1 MKIKYGYCK
10 KCQKSL
16 FNFKH
21 HEMAWCNSCNN
32 SAVDIEE
39 FYSRIIGDAEIRE
52 GEISDLIEGIRESF
66 VWTSNYD
73 KDMRRIEPVQKVL
86 KDLDTDHI
94 LNILNYLTDREV
106 IHDSTRR
113 SINIMVNE
121 LKYRHGKKKSMGI

>member
-10 KCQKSL
+10 SCQKSL

-21 HEMAWCNSCNN
+21 HEMAWCTSCNN

-39 FYSRIIGDAEIRE
+39 FYSRTIGDAEVRE

-73 KDMRRIEPVQKVL
+73 KDMNRTEPVNKLL

-94 LNILNYLTDREV
+94 INIIDYLVGR
-106 IHDSTRR
+106 DSIQEATKR
-113 SINIMVNE
+113 SISVMVNE
-121 LKYRHGKKKSMGI
+121 LKYRHDKRIYSL

>member
-1 MKIKYGYCK
+1 MKIRYGYCK
-10 KCQKSL
+10 NCQKEL

-21 HEMAWCNSCNN
+21 HEMAWCLSCNK

-39 FYSRIIGDAEIRE
+39 FYSRAIGDVEIRE

-73 KDMRRIEPVQKVL
+73 KDMRRTEPVERLL
-86 KDLDTDHI
+86 KDLEYTHI
-94 LNILNYLTDREV
+94 LKIIDYL
-106 IHDSTRR
+106 STKDVLTVGTAR

-121 LKYRHGKKKSMGI
+121 LVYRYAKGLGI

>member
-1 MKIKYGYCK
+1 MRIRYGYCK
-10 KCQKSL
+10 SCQKSL

-21 HEMAWCNSCNN
+21 HEMTWCSCNK
-32 SAVDIEE
+32 SAIDIEE
-39 FYSRIIGDAEIRE
+39 LYSRIIGDAEIRE
-52 GEISDLIEGIRESF
+52 GEIQNLIEGIREQF

-73 KDMRRIEPVQKVL
+73 KDMRRIEPVERFL

-94 LNILNYLTDREV
+94 LNILNYLTDREI

-121 LKYRHGKKKSMGI
+121 LKYRHGKQKSMGI

>member
-1 MKIKYGYCK
+1 MRIRYGYCK
-10 KCQKSL
+10 SCQKSL

-21 HEMAWCNSCNN
+21 HEMTWCSCNK

-39 FYSRIIGDAEIRE
+39 LYSRIIGDAEIRE
-52 GEISDLIEGIRESF
+52 GEIQNLIEDIREQF

-73 KDMRRIEPVQKVL
+73 KDMKRIDPVEKFL

-121 LKYRHGKKKSMGI
+121 LKYRYGKQKSMGI

>member
-1 MKIKYGYCK
+1 MT
-10 KCQKSL
+10 
-16 FNFKH
+16 
-21 HEMAWCNSCNN
+21 WCSCNK

-39 FYSRIIGDAEIRE
+39 LYSRIIGDAEIRE
-52 GEISDLIEGIRESF
+52 GEIQNLIEDIREQF

-73 KDMRRIEPVQKVL
+73 KDMKRIDPVEKFL

-121 LKYRHGKKKSMGI
+121 LKYRYGKQKSMGI

>member
-1 MKIKYGYCK
+1 MKIRYGFCK
-10 KCQKSL
+10 TCQREL

-21 HEMAWCNSCNN
+21 HEMAWCTCAK

-39 FYSRIIGDAEIRE
+39 LYSRIIGDAEIRE
-52 GEISDLIEGIRESF
+52 GEIQNLIEGIREQF

-73 KDMRRIEPVQKVL
+73 KNMRRIEPVEKFL

-94 LNILNYLTDREV
+94 LNILNYLTDREI

-121 LKYRHGKKKSMGI
+121 LKYRYGKKSLGI